1 MATLE
6 QLSSALVK
14 ADAAGNAEDAKVFAD
29 AIRQMRAAP
38 TGGVP
43 VGRQGVDQFGIPG
56 TIKPA
61 EPEAPR
67 SLGQRI
73 MGNIETIPALAA
85 GAVGG
90 VVTPIAQLGY
100 ELTQG
105 KAFTPQGK
113 AEAAQFAQGVQGKFY
128 QPRTPEAQRNV
139 QAIGEAVIPLAGLH
153 IGGPVNALAPATRA
167 ITDAARAEGSLI
179 KGAVGQQLAARSA
192 KTQAANVAASY
203 ANAPMIEGTQ
213 AAHRLGAAVNPAIS
227 NPTISNRARGAI
239 AGPAVIEEKLAT
251 SNAVAVTNKVRDD
264 LGVPVNKPLNASAI
278 ETALDKASKPY
289 DVIRENPNLRVSP
302 DVVDSV
308 KSLATPATI
317 GGKAKA
323 NAVNALVAETVDAL
337 EGGRSGAQI
346 IDDIRQLRRDAQ
358 GVYKARDR
366 GTNPPPADVAAAD
379 AKMGIAAALEK
390 VIDDNAPNRK
400 VLSDFQTARTK
411 MAQIYDHERALDY
424 GQQKVDPQAY
434 AKMYEERKGNMTG
447 VGQDIALAAS
457 AHPSVFTLTPA
468 VEGKLPRFSR
478 AGLGGLVGA
487 TVGSVA
493 GPVGTAV
500 GLAAGTGVGSVA
512 GGVAARR
519 MGTPA
524 YQAARA
530 VPKDYRP
537 AQNMLRPVEPN
548 YGPNQMVPYDYSQS
562 VVMPSETPNF
572 VFGRPE
578 AQVNVSTPYAPNQL
592 PAPSAAGTLG
602 AVAAERRR
610 QYNMD
615 KTIQEQV
622 LPAREK
628 AIAQGVAGTPMER
641 MASNISRT
649 KSSSG
654 TILEIDP
661 VTGKMTIG
669 AEGTAGMTPNL
680 QVIES
685 TGKSLDSAIKKLTG
699 EMVFETK
706 TRFERAQVG
715 TNAQGAPVY
724 EVRPVPVDEKFALP
738 TRQSRAFDLTS
749 EERIAWNK
757 SKADL
762 AVASPELK
770 GLTDKAI
777 AEKMMDRQW
786 VSDTIGKIR
795 EKAQAF
801 DEISKRASTAQAA
814 RNASMKREQMMDLLA
829 DLEDSLRPARPV
841 QKGGQGPKTRAFQ
854 RNMLTP
860 EQEIQNALVK

>member
-6 QLSSALVK
+6 QLSAALIK
-14 ADAAGNAEDAKVFAD
+14 ADAAGNAADAKAFAD

-38 TGGVP
+38 TGGIP

-90 VVTPIAQLGY
+90 VVTPIAQLGH

-105 KAFTPQGK
+105 QAFTPQGK
-113 AEAAQFAQGVQGKFY
+113 AAAAQFGQQVQSQFY

-139 QAIGEAVIPLAGLH
+139 QAIGEAVVPLAGLH

-167 ITDAARAEGSLI
+167 ISDAARAEGSLI
-179 KGAVGQQLAARSA
+179 KGAVGQQLATRAA

-239 AGPAVIEEKLAT
+239 AGPAVIEEKLAKN
-251 SNAVAVTNKVRDD
+251 NAVAVTNKVRED
-264 LGVPVNKPLNASAI
+264 LGVPANKPLNASAI
-278 ETALDKASKPY
+278 ETALDNASKPY
-289 DVIRENPNLRVSP
+289 DVIRENPNLRVSA

-323 NAVNALVAETVDAL
+323 SAVNALVAETVDAL
-337 EGGRSGAQI
+337 ESGRSGAQI

-358 GVYKARDR
+358 SVYKARDR

-400 VLSDFQTARTK
+400 VLNDFQAARTK

-447 VGQDIALAAS
+447 VGVDIAKAAS
-457 AHPSVFTLTPA
+457 THPSVFTLTPA
-468 VEGKLPRFSR
+468 IEGKLPRFSR

-500 GLAAGTGVGSVA
+500 GLAAGTGIGSVA
-512 GGVAARR
+512 GGLSARR

-548 YGPNQMVPYDYSQS
+548 YGPNQMVPYDYSQA
-562 VVMPSETPNF
+562 VVMPGETPNF

-592 PAPSAAGTLG
+592 PAPSAASTLG
-602 AVAAERRR
+602 AVAAERARAAGMSRTMGAQAEAQQAAAEAATR
-610 QYNMD
+610 QP
-615 KTIQEQV
+615 TGRGSV
-622 LPAREK
+622 LEFDPITGTYKVGGAGVKGATPEVFMSDTGASLKSASEK
-628 AIAQGVAGTPMER
+628 
-641 MASNISRT
+641 MASNQ
-649 KSSSG
+649 
-654 TILEIDP
+654 P
-661 VTGKMTIG
+661 
-669 AEGTAGMTPNL
+669 
-680 QVIES
+680 
-685 TGKSLDSAIKKLTG
+685 
-699 EMVFETK
+699 
-706 TRFERAQVG
+706 
-715 TNAQGAPVY
+715 
-724 EVRPVPVDEKFALP
+724 FAL
-738 TRQSRAFDLTS
+738 TAA
-749 EERIAWNK
+749 EKVAWEK
-757 SKADL
+757 TKVDL
-762 AVASPELK
+762 AAAAPELK

-777 AEKMMDRQW
+777 AAKMMDREW
-786 VSDTIGKIR
+786 IADTIQKVKD
-795 EKAQAF
+795 KALANEQIAA
-801 DEISKRASTAQAA
+801 RASTAKAIREAA
-814 RNASMKREQMMDLLA
+814 IEREQLNGA
-829 DLEDSLRPARPV
+829 LEMLEEQYRKARPV

>member
-1 MATLE
+1 MAD
-6 QLSSALVK
+6 LSSILTDPNYV
-14 ADAAGNAEDAKVFAD
+14 NANSATKQAIFDKFSANDTNFTGANPATQN
-29 AIRQMRAAP
+29 AIRTKFGVAAP
-38 TGGVP
+38 TNGIP

-90 VVTPIAQLGY
+90 VVTPIAQLGH

-105 KAFTPQGK
+105 QAFTPQGK
-113 AEAAQFAQGVQGKFY
+113 AAAAQFGQQVQSQFY

-139 QAIGEAVIPLAGLH
+139 QAIGEAVVPLAGLH

-167 ITDAARAEGSLI
+167 ISDAARAEGSLV
-179 KGAVGQQLAARSA
+179 KGAVNQQLAARAA
-192 KTQAANVAASY
+192 KTQEANVAASY

-227 NPTISNRARGAI
+227 NPTISNRARGAM
-239 AGPAVIEEKLAT
+239 AGPAVIEEKLAKN
-251 SNAVAVTNKVRDD
+251 NAVAVTNKVRED
-264 LGVPVNKPLNASAI
+264 LGVPANKPLDASAI
-278 ETALDKASKPY
+278 ETALDNASKPY
-289 DVIRENPNLRVSP
+289 DVIRENPNLRVSA

-323 NAVNALVAETVDAL
+323 SAVNALVAETVDAL
-337 EGGRSGAQI
+337 ESGRSGAQI

-358 GVYKARDR
+358 SVYKARDR

-379 AKMGIAAALEK
+379 AKMGIAAVLEK
-390 VIDDNAPNRK
+390 VIDDNAPNRR
-400 VLSDFQTARTK
+400 VLNDFQAARTK

-447 VGQDIALAAS
+447 VGVDIAKAAS
-457 AHPSVFTLTPA
+457 THPSVFTLTPA

-478 AGLGGLVGA
+478 AGLGGLIGG

-493 GPVGTAV
+493 GPVGAAA
-500 GLAAGTGVGSVA
+500 GLAAGTGIGSVA
-512 GGVAARR
+512 GGLAARR

-530 VPKDYRP
+530 MPPDYRP

-548 YGPNQMVPYDYSQS
+548 YGPNQMVPY
-562 VVMPSETPNF
+562 VAPVEVMMPGQGAYFPNF
-572 VFGRPE
+572 TQPGAPTFGAAP
-578 AQVNVSTPYAPNQL
+578 SPYAQRALPNEIPQQIYRAEKNAEL
-592 PAPSAAGTLG
+592 AQEFRA
-602 AVAAERRR
+602 AAER
-610 QYNMD
+610 
-615 KTIQEQV
+615 K
-622 LPAREK
+622 PAGR
-628 AIAQGVAGTPMER
+628 GTP
-641 MASNISRT
+641 
-649 KSSSG
+649 
-654 TILEIDP
+654 L
-661 VTGKMTIG
+661 VF
-669 AEGTAGMTPNL
+669 
-680 QVIES
+680 
-685 TGKSLDSAIKKLTG
+685 DSAGNLVEAPPVGTGSVVGAPTSLESAVKKLSGIVVPETQTTYKTQTISPKTG
-699 EMVFETK
+699 TKPYTRITKKKGET
-706 TRFERAQVG
+706 TYERGVSQ
-715 TNAQGAPVY
+715 
-724 EVRPVPVDEKFALP
+724 
-738 TRQSRAFDLTS
+738 AFDLTS

-757 SKADL
+757 SKVDL

-814 RNASMKREQMMDLLA
+814 RDASMKREQMMDLLA

-860 EQEIQNALVK
+860 EQEIQNALAK

>member
-1 MATLE
+1 MAD
-6 QLSSALVK
+6 LSSILTDPNYV
-14 ADAAGNAEDAKVFAD
+14 NANPATKQAIFDKFSANDTNFTGANPATQN
-29 AIRQMRAAP
+29 AIRVKFGLIAPAAP

-56 TIKPA
+56 TIRPA
-61 EPEAPR
+61 EPDAPR
-67 SLGQRI
+67 SLFQQA

-113 AEAAQFAQGVQGKFY
+113 AEAAQFAQGVQSKFY

-227 NPTISNRARGAI
+227 NPTLSNRARGAI

-512 GGVAARR
+512 GGLAAKR

-562 VVMPSETPNF
+562 VVMPGETPNF

-602 AVAAERRR
+602 TVAAERARAAGMSRTLGAQAEAQQAAAEATTR
-610 QYNMD
+610 QP
-615 KTIQEQV
+615 TGRGSV
-622 LPAREK
+622 LEFDPITGTYKVGGAGVKGATPEVFMSDTGASLKSASEK
-628 AIAQGVAGTPMER
+628 
-641 MASNISRT
+641 MASNQ
-649 KSSSG
+649 
-654 TILEIDP
+654 P
-661 VTGKMTIG
+661 
-669 AEGTAGMTPNL
+669 
-680 QVIES
+680 
-685 TGKSLDSAIKKLTG
+685 
-699 EMVFETK
+699 
-706 TRFERAQVG
+706 
-715 TNAQGAPVY
+715 
-724 EVRPVPVDEKFALP
+724 FAL
-738 TRQSRAFDLTS
+738 TAA
-749 EERIAWNK
+749 EKVAWEK
-757 SKADL
+757 TKVDL
-762 AVASPELK
+762 AAATPELK

-777 AEKMMDRQW
+777 AAKMMDRQW
-786 VSDTIGKIR
+786 IADTIQKVKD
-795 EKAQAF
+795 KALANEQIAA
-801 DEISKRASTAQAA
+801 RASTAKTIREAA
-814 RNASMKREQMMDLLA
+814 IEREQLNGA
-829 DLEDSLRPARPV
+829 LEMLEEQYRKARPV